1 MMVESASET
10 IRSAPSGQN
19 GVSSLSNQPD
29 GGGGGGGGREGAA
42 SGDSNGELSPVELLH
57 FQQQQALQVAR
68 QFLLQQAA
76 GLSSPSSNEGKQP
89 AVQVPVSVA
98 MMSPQM
104 ITPQQM
110 QQILSPPQ
118 LQALLQQQQAIML
131 QQLQEYYK
139 KQQEQLHLQLLTQQ
153 QAGKQQPKEQPLGNK
168 QLAFQQQLLQMQ
180 QLQQQH
186 LLNLQRQGLVS
197 LPPGQGTVP
206 LQSLPQAVCPS
217 DLQQLWKEVT
227 AAQPV
232 EDSIKQEGLD
242 LTTNTSNSTSFSAAK
257 VSPPI
262 SHHPLP
268 NGQSTMHTPRRDS
281 SSHEETPGSH
291 PLYGHGEC
299 KWPGCETLC
308 EDLGQFVKHLNTE
321 HALDDRSTAQCRVQM
336 QVVQQLEIQLAKE
349 SERLQAMMAHLHMR
363 PSEPKPFS
371 QPFCSVVPSIS
382 AWHGAGVKCCSWWH
396 TALLWSC
403 IRCIPSL
410 SHNCI
415 PIPQC
420 IPSPPHGASHSP
432 HRTSCPAQSH
442 SQSGPSTASPIFSPL
457 PSALP
462 SSPQLNLVSSA
473 TLSKSTSDTFPDGLP
488 HPPTSATAPI
498 TPLRQGPSVISSSTL
513 HSVGPIRRRNSEK
526 FCTPISSEL
535 AQNHEF
541 YKNADVR
548 PPFTYASLIR
558 QAILETPDRQLTLN
572 EIYNWFTRMFAY
584 FRRNTATWKNA
595 VRHNLSLHK
604 CFVRVENVK
613 GAVWTVDEHEYQKRR
628 PPKMTGSPTL
638 VKNMISGLGYGALNA
653 SYQAALAE
661 SSFPLLNSPTMI
673 NTSSASGMLHVGHD
687 DVSSTV
693 EQVNSNGSSSPRL
706 SPQQYS
712 SHPVHV
718 KEEPAEAEDDSR
730 PVSLLATA
738 TQNVTIPDDRDLEE
752 ELPVEDLS

>member
-10 IRSAPSGQN
+10 IRSTPSGQN

-29 GGGGGGGGREGAA
+29 GGGTGGAAAGAGREGAT
-42 SGDSNGELSPVELLH
+42 SGETNGEMSPVELLH
-57 FQQQQALQVAR
+57 FQQQ
-68 QFLLQQAA
+68 
-76 GLSSPSSNEGKQP
+76 
-89 AVQVPVSVA
+89 QVPVSVA

-153 QAGKQQPKEQPLGNK
+153 QAGKQQPKEPLGNK

-197 LPPGQGTVP
+197 LPPGQGSVP
-206 LQSLPQAVCPS
+206 LQTLPQAVCPS

-371 QPFCSVVPSIS
+371 QP
-382 AWHGAGVKCCSWWH
+382 
-396 TALLWSC
+396 
-403 IRCIPSL
+403 
-410 SHNCI
+410 
-415 PIPQC
+415 
-420 IPSPPHGASHSP
+420 
-432 HRTSCPAQSH
+432 
-442 SQSGPSTASPIFSPL
+442 
-457 PSALP
+457 
-462 SSPQLNLVSSA
+462 LNLVSSA

-513 HSVGPIRRRNSEK
+513 HNVGPIRRRNSEK

-693 EQVNSNGSSSPRL
+693 EQVNSNGSNSPRL
-706 SPQQYS
+706 SPQQY

-730 PVSLLATA
+730 PVSLMAT
-738 TQNVTIPDDRDLEE
+738 TNQNVTIPEDRDLEE

>member
-1 MMVESASET
+1 LRESSPQRTSPAGPASGCC
-10 IRSAPSGQN
+10 SGELEGQRC
-19 GVSSLSNQPD
+19 PEE
-29 GGGGGGGGREGAA
+29 GGGGRGQP
-42 SGDSNGELSPVELLH
+42 SSCPPCC
-57 FQQQQALQVAR
+57 
-68 QFLLQQAA
+68 FLLQQAT

-131 QQLQEYYK
+131 QQVTLDPAELDPFPL
-139 KQQEQLHLQLLTQQ
+139 EH
-153 QAGKQQPKEQPLGNK
+153 PLGNK

-206 LQSLPQAVCPS
+206 LQTLPQAVCPS

-371 QPFCSVVPSIS
+371 QP
-382 AWHGAGVKCCSWWH
+382 
-396 TALLWSC
+396 
-403 IRCIPSL
+403 
-410 SHNCI
+410 
-415 PIPQC
+415 
-420 IPSPPHGASHSP
+420 
-432 HRTSCPAQSH
+432 
-442 SQSGPSTASPIFSPL
+442 
-457 PSALP
+457 
-462 SSPQLNLVSSA
+462 LNLVSSA

-513 HSVGPIRRRNSEK
+513 HNMGPIRRRNSEK

-693 EQVNSNGSSSPRL
+693 EQVNSNGSFPPR
-706 SPQQYS
+706 

-730 PVSLLATA
+730 PVSLMAT
-738 TQNVTIPDDRDLEE
+738 TNQNVTIPDDRDLEE

>member
-1 MMVESASET
+1 
-10 IRSAPSGQN
+10 
-19 GVSSLSNQPD
+19 
-29 GGGGGGGGREGAA
+29 
-42 SGDSNGELSPVELLH
+42 
-57 FQQQQALQVAR
+57 QALQVAR
-68 QFLLQQAA
+68 QFLLQQAT
-76 GLSSPSSNEGKQP
+76 GLSSPSSTEGKQP

-153 QAGKQQPKEQPLGNK
+153 QAGKQQPKEVSSRGGRWATSSGSKLKVDQSIPSPWLPCEAGNKAPGFVLLSRQPLGNK

-206 LQSLPQAVCPS
+206 LQTLPQAVCPS

-308 EDLGQFVKHLNTE
+308 EDLGQFVKGWHMGTHRGCCLPRPGLGA
-321 HALDDRSTAQCRVQM
+321 HWQLR
-336 QVVQQLEIQLAKE
+336 QVMGTFMLAKE

-371 QPFCSVVPSIS
+371 QP
-382 AWHGAGVKCCSWWH
+382 
-396 TALLWSC
+396 
-403 IRCIPSL
+403 
-410 SHNCI
+410 
-415 PIPQC
+415 
-420 IPSPPHGASHSP
+420 
-432 HRTSCPAQSH
+432 
-442 SQSGPSTASPIFSPL
+442 
-457 PSALP
+457 
-462 SSPQLNLVSSA
+462 LNLVSSGS
-473 TLSKSTSDTFPDGLP
+473 LSKSTSDTFPDGLP

-513 HSVGPIRRRNSEK
+513 HNVGPIRRRNSEK

-673 NTSSASGMLHVGHD
+673 NTSSASAMLHVGHD

-693 EQVNSNGSSSPRL
+693 EQVNSNGSNSPRL
-706 SPQQYS
+706 SPQQY

-730 PVSLLATA
+730 PVSLMAT
-738 TQNVTIPDDRDLEE
+738 TNQNVTIPDDRDLEE

>member
-10 IRSAPSGQN
+10 IRSTPSGQN

-29 GGGGGGGGREGAA
+29 GGGTGGAAAGAGREGAT
-42 SGDSNGELSPVELLH
+42 SGETNGEMSPVELLH
-57 FQQQQALQVAR
+57 FQQQ
-68 QFLLQQAA
+68 
-76 GLSSPSSNEGKQP
+76 
-89 AVQVPVSVA
+89 QVPVSVA

-153 QAGKQQPKEQPLGNK
+153 QAGKQQPKEPLGNK

-197 LPPGQGTVP
+197 LPPGQGSVP
-206 LQSLPQAVCPS
+206 LQTLPQAVCPS

-242 LTTNTSNSTSFSAAK
+242 LSTNTSNSTSFSAAK

-371 QPFCSVVPSIS
+371 QP
-382 AWHGAGVKCCSWWH
+382 
-396 TALLWSC
+396 
-403 IRCIPSL
+403 
-410 SHNCI
+410 
-415 PIPQC
+415 
-420 IPSPPHGASHSP
+420 
-432 HRTSCPAQSH
+432 
-442 SQSGPSTASPIFSPL
+442 
-457 PSALP
+457 
-462 SSPQLNLVSSA
+462 LNLVSSA

-513 HSVGPIRRRNSEK
+513 HNVGPIRRRNSEK

-673 NTSSASGMLHVGHD
+673 NTSSASAMLHVGHD

-693 EQVNSNGSSSPRL
+693 EQVNSNGSNSPRL
-706 SPQQYS
+706 SPQQY

-718 KEEPAEAEDDSR
+718 KEEPAEAEDDTR
-730 PVSLLATA
+730 PVSLMAT
-738 TQNVTIPDDRDLEE
+738 TNQNVTIPDDRDLEE

>member
-1 MMVESASET
+1 
-10 IRSAPSGQN
+10 
-19 GVSSLSNQPD
+19 
-29 GGGGGGGGREGAA
+29 
-42 SGDSNGELSPVELLH
+42 
-57 FQQQQALQVAR
+57 QALQVAR
-68 QFLLQQAA
+68 QFLLQQAT

-153 QAGKQQPKEQPLGNK
+153 QAGKQQPKEVSSRRRVPGHQIWLQIKGGPAGNEPLGNK

-206 LQSLPQAVCPS
+206 LQTLPQAVCPS

-227 AAQPV
+227 ATQPV

-281 SSHEETPGSH
+281 SSHEETPSSH

-308 EDLGQFVKHLNTE
+308 EDLGQFVKPEWAPVGTLE
-321 HALDDRSTAQCRVQM
+321 DAECPQGSGPSG
-336 QVVQQLEIQLAKE
+336 QLLQAVGTSLAKE

-371 QPFCSVVPSIS
+371 QP
-382 AWHGAGVKCCSWWH
+382 
-396 TALLWSC
+396 
-403 IRCIPSL
+403 
-410 SHNCI
+410 
-415 PIPQC
+415 
-420 IPSPPHGASHSP
+420 
-432 HRTSCPAQSH
+432 
-442 SQSGPSTASPIFSPL
+442 
-457 PSALP
+457 
-462 SSPQLNLVSSA
+462 LNLVSSA

-513 HSVGPIRRRNSEK
+513 HNVGPIRRRNSEK

-673 NTSSASGMLHVGHD
+673 NTSSAGGMLHVGHD

-693 EQVNSNGSSSPRL
+693 EQVNSNGSNSPRL
-706 SPQQYS
+706 SPQQY

-730 PVSLLATA
+730 PVSLMAT
-738 TQNVTIPDDRDLEE
+738 TNQNVTIPDDRDLEE

>member
-1 MMVESASET
+1 
-10 IRSAPSGQN
+10 
-19 GVSSLSNQPD
+19 
-29 GGGGGGGGREGAA
+29 
-42 SGDSNGELSPVELLH
+42 
-57 FQQQQALQVAR
+57 
-68 QFLLQQAA
+68 
-76 GLSSPSSNEGKQP
+76 
-89 AVQVPVSVA
+89 
-98 MMSPQM
+98 
-104 ITPQQM
+104 
-110 QQILSPPQ
+110 
-118 LQALLQQQQAIML
+118 
-131 QQLQEYYK
+131 
-139 KQQEQLHLQLLTQQ
+139 
-153 QAGKQQPKEQPLGNK
+153 QPLGNK

-206 LQSLPQAVCPS
+206 LQTLPQAVCPS

-281 SSHEETPGSH
+281 SSHEETPSSH

-371 QPFCSVVPSIS
+371 QP
-382 AWHGAGVKCCSWWH
+382 
-396 TALLWSC
+396 
-403 IRCIPSL
+403 
-410 SHNCI
+410 
-415 PIPQC
+415 
-420 IPSPPHGASHSP
+420 
-432 HRTSCPAQSH
+432 
-442 SQSGPSTASPIFSPL
+442 
-457 PSALP
+457 
-462 SSPQLNLVSSA
+462 LNLVSSA

-513 HSVGPIRRRNSEK
+513 HNVGPIRRRNSEK

-693 EQVNSNGSSSPRL
+693 EQVNSNGSNSPRL
-706 SPQQYS
+706 SPQQY

-730 PVSLLATA
+730 PVSLMAT
-738 TQNVTIPDDRDLEE
+738 TNQNVTIPDDRDLEE
-752 ELPVEDLS
+752 ELPVEDL